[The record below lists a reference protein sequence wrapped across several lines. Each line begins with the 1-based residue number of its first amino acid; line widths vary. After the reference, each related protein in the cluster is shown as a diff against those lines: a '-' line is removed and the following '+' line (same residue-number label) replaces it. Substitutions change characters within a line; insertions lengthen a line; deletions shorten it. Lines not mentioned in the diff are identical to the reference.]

1 MMITAKASEEVV
13 VGKDITSGRSVVEET
28 DSSGGSRKTDE
39 ENRSESSLSTGS
51 GEPYVVKTLEPE
63 IEGVAVA
70 AQGAGNPEVVREIM
84 NTVSVLYDVPVHKIK
99 VVKMA

>member
-1 MMITAKASEEVV
+1 M
-13 VGKDITSGRSVVEET
+13 
-28 DSSGGSRKTDE
+28 
-39 ENRSESSLSTGS
+39 
-51 GEPYVVKTLEPE
+51 VKTLEPE